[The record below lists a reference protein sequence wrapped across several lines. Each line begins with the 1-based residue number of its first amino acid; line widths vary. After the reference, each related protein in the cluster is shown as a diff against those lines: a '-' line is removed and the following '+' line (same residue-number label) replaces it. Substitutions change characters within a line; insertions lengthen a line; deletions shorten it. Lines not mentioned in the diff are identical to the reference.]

1 MVTPELIDSGAAQP
15 RRDCSDAGLSPAD
28 EAAIARYAGDADELF
43 GRAMHLLPS
52 SRRWAMEALYVFCRE
67 LGNIAQ
73 DQASRTLN
81 LALLADWR
89 AEIARLYAG
98 RLQHFSM
105 RALRDAIERCDLR
118 CDDFLAI
125 IAGTEM
131 DVRSDIR
138 APVLVELDLYCERS
152 TAAVCRIAFHI
163 LGARPPASEPVA
175 AALGRGMRLAG
186 ILRDLTRDAAR
197 QRLYLLRE
205 ILLAHGIMGQCR
217 PMCWRADI
225 NATAVTSFRHSRNA
239 AAVSGRQHL
248 PHART
253 CGRLPRL

>member
-81 LALLADWR
+81 LALLVDWR

-152 TAAVCRIAFHI
+152 NGGGLPHRIPHLGRSAACQRAGGG
-163 LGARPPASEPVA
+163 GARPRHA
-175 AALGRGMRLAG
+175 ACRHTTRPDPRRG
-186 ILRDLTRDAAR
+186 TAAP
-197 QRLYLLRE
+197 L
-205 ILLAHGIMGQCR
+205 
-217 PMCWRADI
+217 
-225 NATAVTSFRHSRNA
+225 SA
-239 AAVSGRQHL
+239 A
-248 PHART
+248 
-253 CGRLPRL
+253 